1 MKIKYVFFIAVLT
14 VLFFQPLKVN
24 AAENQY
30 LELYYEFGLRED
42 TSQIYDGWYYSDWD
56 GLQRTCVFDNNYTY
70 ALLRSDYVK
79 NNVTVGY
86 TYTIYC
92 GTIGGS
98 YSSPY
103 VSTNNSVSA
112 VPIKQYYRNSDDVPN
127 GKYTNVPTDI
137 CTWNT
142 ELYPD
147 LLPATE
153 YSYMYISHNT
163 NLPIFTNTS
172 DLANYYATGDKS
184 GQIID
189 IDWDNMQYNETIGFL
204 QNVMLKASGSLNK
217 DFEITWSNNDW
228 QFQNDEFRVQI
239 GYHTRFQ
246 ETLFGELRL
255 YTDLDYISWNDG
267 LYYSAGKWSC
277 NVDDLFTAI
286 PNCNHPAYTGNFYL
300 RIVRVN
306 SSTGSVE
313 YGPWGQLSWVIHK
326 SPDDGGRAVSSEYVT
341 LKNSN
346 VFGNDGVTDLYDE
359 QYEIDSDSP
368 TSQKYVVNTNNGSI
382 DSFSTSTYDTLY
394 NEFGELDFSKIGD
407 YFTTG
412 ISSLYNSLHD
422 FPTLVSKVASFLPKE
437 IYAIIGISIVVII
450 LCRVFGR

>member
-56 GLQRTCVFDNNYTY
+56 GLQSTCVFDNNYTY

-184 GQIID
+184 GQIVD
-189 IDWDNMQYNETIGFL
+189 IDWDNMQYNETIDYL
-204 QNVMLKASGSLNK
+204 QNVMLKSTDFKERN
-217 DFEITWSNNDW
+217 FEITWSNNNG
-228 QFQNDEFRVQI
+228 QYMSDEWHVQI
-239 GYHTRFQ
+239 GWNTKFQ
-246 ETLFGELRL
+246 KELFGDVYNWTNLE
-255 YTDLDYISWNDG
+255 YVTWLDN
-267 LYYSAGKWSC
+267 LNYSEGKW
-277 NVDDLFTAI
+277 
-286 PNCNHPAYTGNFYL
+286 TGNFDTMYSEIPECNYRSWWGSIYL
-300 RIVRVN
+300 RLVRVDSN
-306 SSTGSVE
+306 TGSVE
-313 YGPWGQLSWVIHK
+313 YGGWGQLSWAHKDDYGLTANYKTIKYANSLDKPGVSESESYQYIEDTEHK
-326 SPDDGGRAVSSEYVT
+326 SSQSYVINT
-341 LKNSN
+341 
-346 VFGNDGVTDLYDE
+346 GNGT
-359 QYEIDSDSP
+359 IDSVS
-368 TSQKYVVNTNNGSI
+368 TSVTNGILDETGSI
-382 DSFSTSTYDTLY
+382 DLEKATNYFVSGIDGLLSVVDSFPR
-394 NEFGELDFSKIGD
+394 FIG
-407 YFTTG
+407 
-412 ISSLYNSLHD
+412 
-422 FPTLVSKVASFLPKE
+422 KVFSFLPSE
-437 IYAIIGISIVVII
+437 ITVIFSIGLIIAL
-450 LCRVFGR
+450 LCRLGGR